1 MTTPFEIAARELAD
15 RRRAGRLGPGL
26 AADGR
31 PADIAGALALQRRVA
46 ELLGDPIGGWKA
58 AMPAP
63 GRLIVAP
70 LFAPTLRR
78 SSPTA
83 VRVRGTMATIEP
95 EVAFVL
101 ARDLPPRERPY
112 AEAEVRAAIGEARI
126 VLELMGNRYEDPA
139 AVTFPEILADF
150 ANNQALYVGPVAPAA
165 LDGPL
170 DRIAIT
176 IDTPAGRLMTL
187 DGRHPDG
194 HPLLPLTWLANFL
207 PTQGRHLRAGEIVTT
222 GSYTGAF
229 DVPLDVPL
237 TIVFG
242 ELGTLSVEL
251 IALK

>member
-1 MTTPFEIAARELAD
+1 MTTPFELAARELAD

-26 AADGR
+26 DAAGR

-46 ELLGDPIGGWKA
+46 ELFGDAIGGWKA
-58 AMPAP
+58 AMPVP

-70 LFAPTLRR
+70 LFASTLRR
-78 SSPTA
+78 ASPA
-83 VRVRGTMATIEP
+83 AMRVRRTMATIEP

-112 AEAEVRAAIGEARI
+112 AEDEVRDAIGEARL
-126 VLELMGNRYEDPA
+126 VLELMGNRFDDPA

-150 ANNQALYVGPVAPAA
+150 ANNQALYVGPVVPDA
-165 LDGPL
+165 LARPL

-176 IDTPAGRLMTL
+176 IDTPSGRLMTL
-187 DGRHPDG
+187 DGKHPDG
-194 HPLLPLTWLANFL
+194 HPLMPLTWLANFL

-222 GSYTGAF
+222 GSYAGAL

-237 TIVFG
+237 TIAFG
-242 ELGTLSVEL
+242 DLGTLAVEL
-251 IALK
+251 TAAK